1 MAGLKTFV
9 LSATIS
15 IALAIPTPVFAD
27 AALGSSKKGSSTSGG
42 SRKKGEM
49 DSTGAEKSGGN
60 ASGALSN
67 IGNLFSGLFGG
78 SNPAEDKAAATPV
91 GLDDSNKIITE
102 LVRLIYQQDATFS
115 VDNSKAVVAAYQKYA
130 SNWQNCID
138 KQASAATWC
147 LETNNSDLQNAL
159 SSINMLASTSGLASV
174 TDSCSTM
181 GKIMNIGSAAL
192 TAYSA
197 QCGLWRS
204 ACALSCVAARGGL
217 ETMKKLVPVSKCADS
232 PMPPTT
238 VRYNSCNGILNTGS
252 AKQDL
257 LARIDKELN
266 LNLQTSIA
274 KKTERC
280 TTQYVALLGSA
291 ALGLANLKKAA
302 GDSKSCE
309 EDSDAGTQ
317 TASLTEKCADAA
329 NANLPECI
337 CLANPRTAGCSNGL
351 SSVGEANA
359 GQGQAVSP
367 TIASGGD
374 PGGVNLPGGD
384 SASTMGENLASS
396 SGDSGGGI
404 GAPVGGGGSGLGGST
419 GGGGG
424 GVGEKG
430 GGGKAGLNTDILSGT
445 GGGGGGGY
453 GGYGG
458 SEESG
463 SGSGYRNYLPGG
475 SKDPARGL
483 AGQALT
489 PKDVTGQAGKSNW
502 EKVRDRYIDN
512 KSTLLGN

>member
-1 MAGLKTFV
+1 MAGLKTSV

-15 IALAIPTPVFAD
+15 IVLALPAPVFAVDPPKTKTD
-27 AALGSSKKGSSTSGG
+27 ASSLTKDQ
-42 SRKKGEM
+42 RN
-49 DSTGAEKSGGN
+49 STGAEKTGGN
-60 ASGALSN
+60 VQGAWDS
-67 IGNLFSGLFGG
+67 IKGFFGA
-78 SNPAEDKAAATPV
+78 SNPAEDKAAAQPV
-91 GLDDSNKIITE
+91 GLDE
-102 LVRLIYQQDATFS
+102 
-115 VDNSKAVVAAYQKYA
+115 SKAAIDQGITNFVNSFGTQVPRIGEVTAAHQKYTT
-130 SNWQNCID
+130 NWQNCID

-147 LETNNSDLQNAL
+147 LETNNSDLQNGL

-204 ACALSCVAARGGL
+204 ACAMSCVSSRGGL
-217 ETMKKLVPVSKCADS
+217 EALQKIL
-232 PMPPTT
+232 PTLQ
-238 VRYNSCNGILNTGS
+238 CTG
-252 AKQDL
+252 KVGPDL
-257 LARIDKELN
+257 LACQQALESMKASVEPRIKKELS
-266 LNLQTSIA
+266 LTLQTSIA

-280 TTQYVALLGSA
+280 TSQYVALLGSA
-291 ALGLANLKKAA
+291 ALGLANLKKAF

-309 EDSDAGTQ
+309 EESDAGTQ
-317 TASLTEKCADAA
+317 TASLADKCADAA

-351 SSVGEANA
+351 STVGEANA

-367 TIASGGD
+367 TIAAAGDLGNVNLPSGGD
-374 PGGVNLPGGD
+374 TASTLGENGAGSGGD
-384 SASTMGENLASS
+384 S
-396 SGDSGGGI
+396 GGI
-404 GAPVGGGGSGLGGST
+404 GAPMGGGGSGLGGSS

-430 GGGKAGLNTDILSGT
+430 GGGKAGLNTDILSGA

-458 SEESG
+458 GEESG
-463 SGSGYRNYLPGG
+463 MGGSGYRNYLPGG

-483 AGQALT
+483 AGQVIA

-502 EKVRDRYIDN
+502 EKVRDRYLDN
-512 KSTLLGN
+512 KNTLLGN

>member
-1 MAGLKTFV
+1 MAGLKTSV

-15 IALAIPTPVFAD
+15 IALAIPAPVFAVD
-27 AALGSSKKGSSTSGG
+27 TPKSTKNSSSTDSA
-42 SRKKGEM
+42 SRKKADM
-49 DSTGAEKSGGN
+49 DSTGAAKTGGN
-60 ASGALSN
+60 VQGAWDS
-67 IGNLFSGLFGG
+67 IKGFFGA

-91 GLDDSNKIITE
+91 GLDESKAAIDQGITE
-102 LVRLIYQQDATFS
+102 FV
-115 VDNSKAVVAAYQKYA
+115 NSFGKNVANISQVTTAHQKY
-130 SNWQNCID
+130 STNWQNCID

-147 LETNNSDLQNAL
+147 LETNNSDLQNGL

-204 ACALSCVAARGGL
+204 ACAMSCVSSRGGL
-217 ETMKKLVPVSKCADS
+217 EALEKIIPTLQCTQGA
-232 PMPPTT
+232 PPDLIA
-238 VRYNSCNGILNTGS
+238 CNTGLS
-252 AKQDL
+252 KMKA
-257 LARIDKELN
+257 AVEPRIKKELS
-266 LNLQTSIA
+266 LTLQTSIA

-291 ALGLANLKKAA
+291 ALGLANLKKAF

-309 EDSDAGTQ
+309 EESDAGTQ

-351 SSVGEANA
+351 STVGEANA

-367 TIASGGD
+367 TIAGAGD
-374 PGGVNLPGGD
+374 LGAVNLPGGGD
-384 SASTMGENLASS
+384 SSSTMGENVANN

-404 GAPVGGGGSGLGGST
+404 GAPMGGGSGLGGT

-424 GVGEKG
+424 GSGPGEKG
-430 GGGKAGLNTDILSGT
+430 AGGKSGLNTDILAGT

-458 SEESG
+458 REESG
-463 SGSGYRNYLPGG
+463 MGSGYRNYLPGG

-483 AGQALT
+483 AGQAIA

-502 EKVRDRYIDN
+502 EKVRDRYLDN